1 MKLCKSLLLLLLII
15 KGSILCAQTPERFYH
30 YGNHWDDEVYT
41 IKELSDGLFL
51 VAGNSSKGSFSK
63 SWIYKLDQNG
73 NATDSLVQNS
83 DVIGW
88 SIVEFYKLDNYY
100 IGIGMI
106 DSAEDE
112 TKSLYYL
119 KTDSNLNIVEEKMY
133 PIELIVGSNFRVRTD
148 FNNFYIFG
156 YVKNQFDE
164 YDMMAMILD
173 RNGNLINQ
181 KIWYMPNP
189 QFIFDFL
196 LNDDGS
202 FYIFSYGYSG
212 QARLKISDSLLVI
225 DTLAMNYPVY
235 FNTTVDWLTDT
246 SYLYAGKGGEDALS
260 EMAVAGKSTAKEI
273 KCDQD
278 KSFDDMSITLFDT
291 SHNVLKFEAF
301 GKPDTNEYCFNYKSL
316 DYFDKNNIYI
326 TATSN
331 FTVGSLYQEYDNE
344 VLVVNLDSTL
354 TPRWEKYIGGDAYY
368 NVFNLTALQDGG
380 VVLAC
385 RRHDYREHVGEM
397 DVCLF
402 RLDAEGNL
410 MASTE
415 LHPHSSGFEIYPNPV
430 HDRLYINGLR
440 TYRDAE
446 VKVYNASGQL
456 MLQEKLHEDY
466 LDVASL
472 PKGFYLLKI
481 HSEDEIFVQKF
492 VKK

>member
-1 MKLCKSLLLLLLII
+1 MDDRVYDAIELDNGDFIVTGKS
-15 KGSILCAQTPERFYH
+15 T
-30 YGNHWDDEVYT
+30 N
-41 IKELSDGLFL
+41 
-51 VAGNSSKGSFSK
+51 GSFEK
-63 SWIYKLDQNG
+63 LWLYKLDSSGVLVDSLIISGQNG
-73 NATDSLVQNS
+73 LGRISRLTQVAEDTIVGIGDKPDEISGLCELFYIRINTSFSYYEEKTYPVGNYVDCRFRTKADGDSKLVVFGYLIDRVNPYDIDMAYFS
-83 DVIGW
+83 LDVSGNMLKQKIYDDENMRIIFDLLVKGGEEYYAF
-88 SIVEFYKLDNYY
+88 VTEQHMAMYKLDENFIVLDTVEYTDY
-100 IGIGMI
+100 LFNM
-106 DSAEDE
+106 SALWYDDTSIVTTSTRLEDK
-112 TKSLYYL
+112 TPRDLHLSLY
-119 KTDSNLNIVEEKMY
+119 
-133 PIELIVGSNFRVRTD
+133 
-148 FNNFYIFG
+148 
-156 YVKNQFDE
+156 
-164 YDMMAMILD
+164 
-173 RNGNLINQ
+173 
-181 KIWYMPNP
+181 
-189 QFIFDFL
+189 
-196 LNDDGS
+196 
-202 FYIFSYGYSG
+202 
-212 QARLKISDSLLVI
+212 
-225 DTLAMNYPVY
+225 DTLGNQLEDYVY
-235 FNTTVDWLTDT
+235 
-246 SYLYAGKGGEDALS
+246 
-260 EMAVAGKSTAKEI
+260 
-273 KCDQD
+273 
-278 KSFDDMSITLFDT
+278 
-291 SHNVLKFEAF
+291 
-301 GKPDTNEYCFNYKSL
+301 GKPNIKEYCYSYKSI

-492 VKK
+492 VRK